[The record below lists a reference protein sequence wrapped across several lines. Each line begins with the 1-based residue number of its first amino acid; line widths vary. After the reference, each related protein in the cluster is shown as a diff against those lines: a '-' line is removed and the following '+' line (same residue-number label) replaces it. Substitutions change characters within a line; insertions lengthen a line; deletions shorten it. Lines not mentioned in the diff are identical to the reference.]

1 MAELTILMPAYN
13 ASLYIREAIESLLN
27 QTYADF
33 ELWVIDDGSTDETFT
48 IATELAAKDGRVSIF
63 RNPVNQGKLHS
74 VNTKVREVESP
85 FFTITD
91 ADDVSHP
98 QRLEKQIDKLKSD
111 AALMMCGTAYI
122 AMDEEG
128 YFIRA
133 VHLVTDL
140 AQLRQRSLVQSA
152 FMGGTMVMKRAL
164 LQNFPVLY
172 RSYFENCME
181 DADLASRI
189 LDMHA
194 ATNLNELLYGYR
206 IVPTSLTRSKVTY
219 RSINIYKLIAQLS
232 ISRKKM
238 GKDCLELGDVARA
251 DDFMMKIEREYAQDS
266 ALWLRHQSFFY
277 LYWGQHSLAF
287 SAVADAIAIKPF
299 HIKTVASFLL
309 ISIRIAL
316 FYLRRSFK
324 KVHYRAVF
332 K

>member
-13 ASLYIREAIESLLN
+13 ASLYIEEAIESLLS

-33 ELWVIDDGSTDETFT
+33 ELWVIDDGSADETFT
-48 IATELAAKDGRVSIF
+48 IATELAAKDERIRIF
-63 RNPVNQGKLHS
+63 RNPVNQGKLYT
-74 VNTKVREVESP
+74 VNSKVREVVSP

-98 QRLEKQIDKLKSD
+98 QRLEKQVDKLKSD

-122 AMDEEG
+122 AMDEDG

-140 AQLRQRSLVQSA
+140 EQLRQRSLVQSP
-152 FMGGTMVMKRAL
+152 FMGGTMVMKTVL
-164 LQNFPVLY
+164 LQNFQELY

-181 DADLASRI
+181 DTDLACRI
-189 LDMHA
+189 LDKYA
-194 ATNLNELLYGYR
+194 ATNLDELLYCYR
-206 IVPTSLTRSKVTY
+206 IVPTSLTRSKVTI
-219 RSINIYKLIAQLS
+219 RSLNIYKLIAQLS
-232 ISRKKM
+232 ISRKNM
-238 GKDCLELGDVARA
+238 GKDCLELGDLARA

-277 LYWGQHSLAF
+277 LYWGQHALAF
-287 SAVADAIAIKPF
+287 SAIADAIALKPF
-299 HIKTVASFLL
+299 HVKTVASFIL
-309 ISIRIAL
+309 INVRIAL
-316 FYLRRSFK
+316 FYLGRSFK
-324 KVHYRAVF
+324 KVHYRAIF